1 MDDNKKF
8 YLLAELSGWDCSK
21 YIADYGEKIKNSNA
35 YRVLKY
41 NMADV
46 EDIYTQ
52 NAYDLKKEYEGLN
65 FNVNSIKE
73 CYLLEEKV
81 NYLALHSDPRFYINP
96 FSINPN
102 YIGSINS
109 LGDLM
114 IPFKGEEKTINEIIL
129 DNETP
134 IDEKKKEVEN
144 QVDYYLYDFENLVTK
159 TILNTKSKTNEERV
173 SQNKFIR
180 RAIIKLI
187 IDFSMVFFLV
197 ILYCFPNNL
206 FFSNLYDRDYSK
218 ILTYI
223 SIIYPIIT
231 LLALLIDTIF
241 YSYRS
246 RIYEPINYAR
256 RFLKK
261 NNELLF
267 QSIRKRKEDLLDYI
281 FGAIK
286 NRIKLINDLCD
297 YSMLS
302 SSYVSLEK
310 IVNIEKEIKQLKYK
324 RLSDISNS
332 MSYVSISALVF
343 SIVIYVVSYSINL
356 VI

>member
-21 YIADYGEKIKNSNA
+21 YIEGFSDKIKNSNA

-41 NMADV
+41 NMSDV

-52 NAYDLKKEYEGLN
+52 NAYDLIEEYNKLN
-65 FNVNSIKE
+65 FELKTIKE

-109 LGDLM
+109 IGELA
-114 IPFKGEEKTINEIIL
+114 IPFKGGEKTINEIIL
-129 DNETP
+129 DDDTP
-134 IDEKKKEVEN
+134 IEEKKKEVEN
-144 QVDYYLYDFENLVTK
+144 QVDYYLFDFEQLVNR
-159 TILNTKSKTNEERV
+159 TILNTKSKTNEERS
-173 SQNKFIR
+173 SQNKFRR
-180 RAIIKLI
+180 RAIIKFI
-187 IDFSMVFFLV
+187 IDVALVVFLV
-197 ILYCFPNNL
+197 ILFCFPNNL
-206 FFSNLYDRDYSK
+206 FFSNLYNRDYSK
-218 ILTYI
+218 ILTYV
-223 SIIYPIIT
+223 SYIYPATT
-231 LLALLIDTIF
+231 LLALIVDVIF
-241 YSYRS
+241 YSYRA

-261 NNELLF
+261 NNDLLL
-267 QSIRKRKEDLLDYI
+267 QSIRKRKEELLDYI

-286 NRIKLINDLCD
+286 SRIKLINDLCD

-302 SSYVSLEK
+302 SSYVSLDK
-310 IVNIEKEIKQLKYK
+310 IVNIEKEVKQLKFK
-324 RLSDISNS
+324 KLSDLSYSISF
-332 MSYVSISALVF
+332 VSISVLLF
-343 SIVIYVVSYSINL
+343 SVVIYVISYSINL